1 MLSFAKRYFF
11 NLSNAL
17 NSKHNSQTIR
27 ILSPYRNISLFS
39 FVFIL
44 NSEYTIKNE
53 IDGILDQLNFSNIE
67 LKFDEINR
75 EKENIGKKIQK
86 GRQPAINALLKDLFL
101 EKGWEGE
108 KKVFNDSDNDL
119 VIDFW
124 KNNIGVDVAFNHRSF
139 IGGDLL
145 RLQAGAEIKNM
156 INVGIYVCGTKDFL
170 KYVSKDHCSIV
181 SFERVKWY
189 LENFYSVLTVP
200 ILLIGLEK

>member
-1 MLSFAKRYFF
+1 M
-11 NLSNAL
+11 
-17 NSKHNSQTIR
+17 
-27 ILSPYRNISLFS
+27 
-39 FVFIL
+39 
-44 NSEYTIKNE
+44 
-53 IDGILDQLNFSNIE
+53 DQLNFSNIE

-101 EKGWEGE
+101 EKGWE
-108 KKVFNDSDNDL
+108 
-119 VIDFW
+119 
-124 KNNIGVDVAFNHRSF
+124 GVDVAFNHRSF

>member
-1 MLSFAKRYFF
+1 MKCKKYAHRY
-11 NLSNAL
+11 AD
-17 NSKHNSQTIR
+17 I
-27 ILSPYRNISLFS
+27 
-39 FVFIL
+39 IL

-67 LKFDEINR
+67 LIFDEINR